1 MTITRIRKPRT
12 HRQKAVYLTDA
23 EYQKIRDKIT
33 GSGVSF
39 SGFCRGLLSS
49 QKLIDKRSIPVDQ
62 YRELSAIGN
71 NLNQIARIANQ
82 SRQVPENL
90 TRLLTELKGHLFQIQ
105 EALK

>member
-1 MTITRIRKPRT
+1 M
-12 HRQKAVYLTDA
+12 YLTDA

-49 QKLIDKRSIPVDQ
+49 QKLIDKRSIPVEQ

-90 TRLLTELKGHLFQIQ
+90 TRLLTELKGHLSQIQ